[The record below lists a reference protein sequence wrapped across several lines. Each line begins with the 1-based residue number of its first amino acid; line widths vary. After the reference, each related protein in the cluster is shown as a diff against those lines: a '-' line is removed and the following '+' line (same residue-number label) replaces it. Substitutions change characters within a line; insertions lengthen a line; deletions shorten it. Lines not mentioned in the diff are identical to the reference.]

1 VVSHIASLLGAGEK
15 NILTPLLVLLGFVP
29 KKVAVTVSFVVPFS
43 ALGFLPM
50 LLMFQWIGYCF

>member
-50 LLMFQWIGYCF
+50 LLMEV